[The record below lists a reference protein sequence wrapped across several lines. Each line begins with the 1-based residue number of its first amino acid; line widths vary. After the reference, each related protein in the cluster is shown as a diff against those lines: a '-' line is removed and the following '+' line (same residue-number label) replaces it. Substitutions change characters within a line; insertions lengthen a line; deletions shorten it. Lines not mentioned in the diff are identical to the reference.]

1 MKEENFFRCFC
12 SGRLN
17 FTSILFVHVAFAV
30 AISAVVAGCATAAT
44 AVAVATCN
52 WQHTCKRA
60 GATCKRQT
68 ICHFLPFEW
77 ESEAMINALNYD
89 EDLCLTLSQCGR

>member
-52 WQHTCKRA
+52 WQL
-60 GATCKRQT
+60 ATHVQKGRRHMQAPNNLSFFAIRVGVGGDDQC
-68 ICHFLPFEW
+68 FE
-77 ESEAMINALNYD
+77 L
-89 EDLCLTLSQCGR
+89 